1 MKIKSDEYAPQ
12 PRVLIA
18 LRAKLYIACIAPLVA
33 GKQVRC
39 HRIPNVVRV
48 ALRGRREDSE
58 VHSHRA
64 SNVSRTIMHDAF
76 SQFIPRDEAM
86 QKANA
91 RHTDQKLRLRIQN
104 LLIERMQASLTA
116 KQDVPAADPLFLAAD
131 PLVADIGAGLCSVDE
146 AVDRLLSEVAKTSVA
161 AGQSEPE
168 TNEGGNAK
176 GAEGADGAEGDA
188 LEAELEGTDNA
199 EAADAETEPRAA
211 PFVPAPTFYSGGA
224 EWRGK
229 QKANGISAP
238 IGTPAAKLALL
249 ASGHRRSL
257 RPHQSRPEMRF
268 GGNFGQLERFQSNPS
283 FVERDVMHERGP
295 AMYSPQWTAESTRKP
310 GSLAAPFSSQSRFP
324 RGGGAVSAL
333 ATAGAHVPYLP
344 ARSAVG
350 EQVSSML
357 PSKPAFGFG
366 TASRDHGSAMS
377 GTEAQRRSR
386 PGPGSYNA

>member
-1 MKIKSDEYAPQ
+1 MKS
-12 PRVLIA
+12 
-18 LRAKLYIACIAPLVA
+18 PLSFTARSVE
-33 GKQVRC
+33 RFST
-39 HRIPNVVRV
+39 II
-48 ALRGRREDSE
+48 
-58 VHSHRA
+58 
-64 SNVSRTIMHDAF
+64 IMHDAF

-104 LLIERMQASLTA
+104 VLIERMQASLTA

-146 AVDRLLSEVAKTSVA
+146 AVDRLLSEVAKRSVA

-168 TNEGGNAK
+168 NEGGNAK

-199 EAADAETEPRAA
+199 EAADAEPEPRAA

-238 IGTPAAKLALL
+238 IGTPAAELALL

-283 FVERDVMHERGP
+283 FVEREVMHERGP